1 MSTLEPAAQSKPP
14 GGFKLWLSQLQMKH
28 GRKLV
33 IALPYIWL
41 ILLFLL
47 PFLIVFKISLAEM
60 ARAIPPYT
68 ELMEWADGQLSITLN
83 FGNFL
88 QLTGDPLYFDAYLQS
103 LQVAAISTFCCLL
116 IGYPLAWAVA
126 HSKPST
132 RNILLLL
139 VILPSWTSFLIR
151 VYAWMGILKNNGV
164 LNNFLLW
171 LGVIDQPLTILHTN
185 LAVYIGIVYAYVP
198 FMVLPIYTALIRI
211 DYSLVEAALDLGAR
225 PLKTFFTVIVPLT
238 KGGII
243 AGSML
248 VFIPAV
254 GEFVIPEL
262 LGGPDSIMIGRVL
275 WQEFFNNRDWP
286 VASAVAI
293 IMLLLLI
300 VPIMWFH
307 KHQQK
312 KRGRTRMNNLPVVRS
327 PWRIVILLLGFTFLY
342 APMLML
348 VIYSFNSSKL
358 VTVWAGWSTRWYG
371 ELLRDD
377 AMMSAVGLSLT
388 IAACAATAAAI
399 LGTIAAVVLVR
410 FGRFRGSNGFAF
422 MITAPL
428 VMPDVIT
435 GLSLLLLF
443 VALAHAIGWPADR
456 GMLTIWL
463 AHVTFCTAYVA
474 VVISSRLREL
484 DRSIEEAAMD
494 LGATP
499 LKVFFVITLPMIM
512 PAVISGWLLAFTLSL
527 DDLVIA
533 SFVSGPGATTLPM
546 LVFSSVRMGVNPEIN
561 ALATL
566 ILGAVGIVGFI
577 AWYLM
582 ARAEKQRIRDIQCAR
597 RG

>member
-1 MSTLEPAAQSKPP
+1 
-14 GGFKLWLSQLQMKH
+14 
-28 GRKLV
+28 
-33 IALPYIWL
+33 
-41 ILLFLL
+41 
-47 PFLIVFKISLAEM
+47 M

-68 ELMEWADGQLSITLN
+68 ELMEWADGQLSIALN
-83 FGNFL
+83 LGNFL
-88 QLTGDPLYFDAYLQS
+88 QLTDDPLYFDAYLQS
-103 LQVAAISTFCCLL
+103 LQVAAISTICCLL

-139 VILPSWTSFLIR
+139 
-151 VYAWMGILKNNGV
+151 GILKNNGV

-312 KRGRTRMNNLPVVRS
+312 SV
-327 PWRIVILLLGFTFLY
+327 
-342 APMLML
+342 
-348 VIYSFNSSKL
+348 
-358 VTVWAGWSTRWYG
+358 G
-371 ELLRDD
+371 EH
-377 AMMSAVGLSLT
+377 G
-388 IAACAATAAAI
+388 
-399 LGTIAAVVLVR
+399 
-410 FGRFRGSNGFAF
+410 
-422 MITAPL
+422 
-428 VMPDVIT
+428 
-435 GLSLLLLF
+435 
-443 VALAHAIGWPADR
+443 
-456 GMLTIWL
+456 
-463 AHVTFCTAYVA
+463 
-474 VVISSRLREL
+474 
-484 DRSIEEAAMD
+484 
-494 LGATP
+494 
-499 LKVFFVITLPMIM
+499 
-512 PAVISGWLLAFTLSL
+512 
-527 DDLVIA
+527 
-533 SFVSGPGATTLPM
+533 
-546 LVFSSVRMGVNPEIN
+546 
-561 ALATL
+561 
-566 ILGAVGIVGFI
+566 
-577 AWYLM
+577 
-582 ARAEKQRIRDIQCAR
+582 
-597 RG
+597 

>member
-83 FGNFL
+83 LGNFL
-88 QLTGDPLYFDAYLQS
+88 QLTDDPLYFDAYLQS

-275 WQEFFNNRDWP
+275 WQEFFNNRGLAGGLGGSDHH
-286 VASAVAI
+286 VAAANCADNV
-293 IMLLLLI
+293 
-300 VPIMWFH
+300 VP
-307 KHQQK
+307 QTPAK

-512 PAVISGWLLAFTLSL
+512 PAIISGWLLAFTLSL

-582 ARAEKQRIRDIQCAR
+582 ARAEKQRIRDIQRAR